1 MCIIMFYDGWGIED
15 VHDVFCWS
23 HKRTNIRSNLRSVA
37 SLVQYRCKSAGAMQV
52 GWHISPYLH
61 VGDYLEGHKEQ
72 DTVEDYGVVPKKRLC
87 PRIEHCQ
94 KLLDQGTEPPIL
106 ENLGRT
112 SKKK

>member
-1 MCIIMFYDGWGIED
+1 
-15 VHDVFCWS
+15 
-23 HKRTNIRSNLRSVA
+23 
-37 SLVQYRCKSAGAMQV
+37 MQV
-52 GWHISPYLH
+52 GWHISPNLH